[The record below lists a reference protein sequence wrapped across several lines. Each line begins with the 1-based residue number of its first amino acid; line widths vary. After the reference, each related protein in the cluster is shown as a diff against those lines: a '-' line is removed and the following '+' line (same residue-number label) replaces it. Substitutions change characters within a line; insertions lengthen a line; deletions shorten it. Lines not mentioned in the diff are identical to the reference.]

1 MAYDELL
8 AERMRGELTAMRTKF
23 VEKKMFG
30 GVAFMVKDRMCC
42 GITKDDLMVRVPDA
56 RYEGALKMPH
66 AREMDFTGKPLRGFV
81 YVGEEGTKN
90 IRSLQKWLKM
100 GVEFAMT
107 AKPKSRK
114 KAKPMNMR

>member
-8 AERMRGELTAMRTKF
+8 AERMRGELAAMRMKF

-30 GVAFMVKDRMCC
+30 GLAFMVKDRMCC
-42 GITKDDLMVRVPDA
+42 GVTKDDLMVRVPDS
-56 RYEGALKMPH
+56 RYEEALKMPH

-81 YVGEEGTKN
+81 YVGQEGTKN
-90 IRSLQKWLKM
+90 LRSLQKWLKM

-107 AKPKSRK
+107 AGKRSKKKSKR
-114 KAKPMNMR
+114 